1 MGISELEILSGAE
14 MNVFAAI
21 LLALKGIALLVVGLF
36 IGKAIWVATFFVSG
50 RAIITNHDRR
60 DSFARLA
67 YLIHKT
73 LREPLRVEDMP
84 SYLRAQFK
92 GEWALVSYSMT
103 AAAIANL
110 AFAYPESQEGA
121 ADLIS
126 RLIDVV
132 LQPEI
137 LAFDKKRWGEDA
149 LADLDQPAG
158 HIGYLGHLNFML
170 AAYHLVGGQQPERR
184 HLFERVSLHLRRVIE
199 ASPFLC
205 AETYP
210 DEVYLADNAVA
221 IASLALFEQVD
232 ATAGTGIGARWL
244 SYAQDHLRDP
254 ATGLFVFRL
263 SRSGWPMQGSRG
275 SGSAWS
281 LFYLSYFAA
290 EEAVE
295 QYWLLKQH
303 FGKRIFPGVTGVC
316 EWPGG
321 QKHGGDI
328 DSGPLIFGLSPAA
341 TGFAMAGARLAQDT
355 PFLSALSLTA
365 ELAGFSV
372 QFRGR
377 RRYLV
382 ADRIAPVIG
391 DAILLAMKTVT
402 AWDGRYI
409 ESEGSTA
416 MPAVSWLHSGR

>member
-21 LLALKGIALLVVGLF
+21 LLALKGIGLLVAGLF
-36 IGKAIWVATFFVSG
+36 IGKALWVATFSVSG
-50 RAIITNHDRR
+50 RAIITNHDRN
-60 DSFARLA
+60 DSFARLD

-73 LREPLRVEDMP
+73 LREPLRVKDMP
-84 SYLRAQFK
+84 SFLPAQFK

-110 AFAYPESQEGA
+110 AFTYPESQAGA
-121 ADLIS
+121 ADLIG

-149 LADLDQPAG
+149 LADLDRPAG

-210 DEVYLADNAVA
+210 GEIYLPDNAVA

-254 ATGLFVFRL
+254 ATGLFVF
-263 SRSGWPMQGSRG
+263 SPSGWPMQSSRG

-303 FGKRIFPGVTGVC
+303 FGKRLFPGVTGIC
-316 EWPGG
+316 EWPRG
-321 QKHGGDI
+321 QNHAGDI
-328 DSGPLIFGLSPAA
+328 DSGPLILGLSPSA
-341 TGFAMAGARLAQDT
+341 TGFAFAGARLAQDAR
-355 PFLSALSLTA
+355 FLSALSLTA

-382 ADRIAPVIG
+382 AERIVPLVG

-402 AWDGRYI
+402 AWDRRFSI
-409 ESEGSTA
+409 SS
-416 MPAVSWLHSGR
+416 SI